1 MILYRVSRYQVAK
14 KTKLSWNILVNIYAI
29 NDKKNKV
36 LKRGFYSLYNNLCK
50 ATILILSLWNK
61 MNQQEVDQIKNII
74 INIEEKKWSI
84 PYFSDLENHEVFGP
98 IFKSINSDD
107 KIEIQHIINDYIAD
121 KIESMTKTK
130 WGQLFKRF
138 FEAYNELF
146 WKFRTMNET
155 GESKDFQETGRQ
167 VEQEMFKLEGIL
179 TERMLKQ
186 EKWLDKVIDSFYKI
200 VYTFFPKYNQ
210 ID

>member
-1 MILYRVSRYQVAK
+1 
-14 KTKLSWNILVNIYAI
+14 
-29 NDKKNKV
+29 
-36 LKRGFYSLYNNLCK
+36 
-50 ATILILSLWNK
+50 
-61 MNQQEVDQIKNII
+61 MNQQETDQIRNII
-74 INIEEKKWSI
+74 VNIEEKKWSI

-98 IFKSINSDD
+98 IFKSVSPDD
-107 KIEIQHIINDYIAD
+107 KIEIQHIINDYIAE
-121 KIESMTKTK
+121 KIEGMTKTK

-138 FEAYNELF
+138 YEAYNELF

-155 GESKDFQETGRQ
+155 AESKDFQETGRQ
-167 VEQEMFKLEGIL
+167 VEQEMFKLEWIL

-200 VYTFFPKYNQ
+200 VYTFFPKYNK